1 MDINLLSNI
10 GIASI
15 LAYLLGSIPFG
26 QLVSRWRKVD
36 IFRTGTQLSG
46 ASNVFQKTGHKLG
59 VFVFFADAAKGAFAI
74 IVAEHIGLSNTLL
87 IFPGSFVILG
97 HWGSIFARFRGGE
110 GLSTLVGLMF
120 YLSIPW
126 GLPAITAG
134 LGIALIGSRKR
145 MSFPT
150 LWAAIGT
157 YIMLVALVFLNLLD
171 TTKFYILVFLAIAVL
186 LHAIRS
192 HKKHTIDHKIK
203 A

>member
-1 MDINLLSNI
+1 M
-10 GIASI
+10 
-15 LAYLLGSIPFG
+15 
-26 QLVSRWRKVD
+26 
-36 IFRTGTQLSG
+36 
-46 ASNVFQKTGHKLG
+46 
-59 VFVFFADAAKGAFAI
+59 
-74 IVAEHIGLSNTLL
+74 
-87 IFPGSFVILG
+87 ILG
-97 HWGSIFARFRGGE
+97 HWGSIFARFRGGD

-145 MSFPT
+145 MSYPT

-157 YIMLVALVFLNLLD
+157 YIMLGALVFLNLLD